1 MNRRQRAFAL
11 EYSLDHNGARAAVRA
26 GYSERR
32 SKQQASVLLARPD
45 VVAEVARLDAELAG
59 RLGLTQ
65 ESMIGEFLFYHEEA
79 KAGRMPAMAGIRGL
93 EAAAKMSGFMVE
105 RSESVSTEVKVWT
118 LTFDR
123 DLEPN
128 AE

>member
-1 MNRRQRAFAL
+1 MNPRQTRFA
-11 EYSLDHNGARAAVRA
+11 EQYSVDHNGARAAVRA

-32 SKQQASVLLARPD
+32 AKHTATELLLRPD

-123 DLEPN
+123 ELEP
-128 AE
+128 